1 MKLEA
6 HATRAAHA
14 ARTYAGFCPRAEAC
28 PILRRP
34 PPPPPPQALKPAS
47 TELSCLELHV
57 ALDLGDCNA
66 MILGGR
72 GKRFEFLVTGDFFG

>member
-1 MKLEA
+1 MLRVHTQA
-6 HATRAAHA
+6 S
-14 ARTYAGFCPRAEAC
+14 ARGRKPAPSYDAP
-28 PILRRP
+28 L
-34 PPPPPPQALKPAS
+34 PPPPPQALKPAS